1 MASLAVAELIP
12 APAPSVQPFLL
23 TPAKHLSDASTSP
36 KLELKRN
43 KKALEQGKIPTLAPF
58 Y

>member
-1 MASLAVAELIP
+1 MARLAVAELIP
-12 APAPSVQPFLL
+12 APAPSPLAA
-23 TPAKHLSDASTSP
+23 AKHLSDASRSP